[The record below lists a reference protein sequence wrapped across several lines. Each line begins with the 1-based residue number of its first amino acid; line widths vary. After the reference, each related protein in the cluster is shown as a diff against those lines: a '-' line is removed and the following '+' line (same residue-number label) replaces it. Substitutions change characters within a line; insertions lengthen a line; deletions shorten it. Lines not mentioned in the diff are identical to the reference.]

1 MRAVTALVVPL
12 IALAACSDS
21 SSHAVVELPVSE
33 PIEDPIE
40 DPEVEPCDAP
50 IIYQQMTYI
59 EGRKISVRLPMEY
72 EGRVTTTHGGT
83 TTIKRGGEW
92 SNDYSTTRGS
102 VSVSVTAEYSG
113 DVDCP
118 DLGTTIEDHV
128 ILPGY

>member
-1 MRAVTALVVPL
+1 MNCAPTL
-12 IALAACSDS
+12 ISLLLLAGCSDS

-33 PIEDPIE
+33 PVEDPIE

-59 EGRKISVRLPMEY
+59 DGRQISVRLPMEY

-92 SNDYSTTRGS
+92 SRDYSTTRGS

-128 ILPGY
+128 ILSGY